1 LPATKRKNLGLN
13 FEAYY
18 FLGPSDVRAFFG
30 TASKLSLGAS
40 IEEYFAR
47 KHSFDRGFRD
57 SFAAAGAGGGPL
69 TDAQKADW
77 EAKRRA
83 FLVFYSLRAGVGAS
97 LGLGSHDEWAIFRLL
112 NQARRKVPE
121 ADGGGIP
128 NQLAG
133 FFDGK
138 PLSMAAAE
146 GEASLG
152 YAR

>member
-1 LPATKRKNLGLN
+1 MN
-13 FEAYY
+13 F
-18 FLGPSDVRAFFG
+18 FCSLLSFFG

-57 SFAAAGAGGGPL
+57 AFAAKNAVGGPL
-69 TDAQKADW
+69 TDEQKADW

-83 FLVFYSLRAGVGAS
+83 FLVYYSLRAGVGAS
-97 LGLGSHDEWAIFRLL
+97 LGSHDEWAIFRLL

-121 ADGGGIP
+121 PDGGIP